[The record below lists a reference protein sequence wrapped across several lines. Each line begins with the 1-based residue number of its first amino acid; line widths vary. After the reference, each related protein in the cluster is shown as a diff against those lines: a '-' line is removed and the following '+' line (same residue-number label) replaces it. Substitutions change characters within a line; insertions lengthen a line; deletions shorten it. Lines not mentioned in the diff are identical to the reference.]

1 MRSPSGLSS
10 RTSVPRNWTAESE
23 MVRSRW
29 STAGELWW
37 RKWGKWRRLRLRRS
51 SLLSL
56 PSERPAW
63 GPDRRDWELW
73 SSRGGNWFSSSEI
86 RPVSPDSR
94 SPGGRHRV
102 QTQSTDTES
111 GVRSCRNIISDPS
124 TVSPRDHRN
133 PSGHNQPQLQ
143 KGIPSSVGLIWA
155 VDLTPTLTNDKWSV
169 TYFPINGPFSNRNT
183 YTTRTL
189 QYR

>member
-10 RTSVPRNWTAESE
+10 RTFVPRNWTAESE
-23 MVRSRW
+23 VVRSRW

-102 QTQSTDTES
+102 QTQSQES
-111 GVRSCRNIISDPS
+111 GHVEILFQI
-124 TVSPRDHRN
+124 
-133 PSGHNQPQLQ
+133 LQ
-143 KGIPSSVGLIWA
+143 QFPPEITGILQVTTSPSSRKGSLRQWDWSEQWI
-155 VDLTPTLTNDKWSV
+155 LLLLLLMTNDLLHI
-169 TYFPINGPFSNRNT
+169 F
-183 YTTRTL
+183 L
-189 QYR
+189 